1 MHSTFG
7 EHLKSL
13 RIAQRIT
20 LREFCERN
28 HIDPGNYSRLERG
41 RFPAPRRPDILEK
54 YALALGLSR
63 GTDDW
68 LEFFDK
74 AAVSRGHLP
83 SDLLED
89 EELLQKLPVLFRTLR
104 GTPIPPEKLD
114 DLIDEVRRS

>member
-20 LREFCERN
+20 LREFCER
-28 HIDPGNYSRLERG
+28 HGFDPGNYSRLERG
-41 RFPAPRRPDILEK
+41 RFPAPQREDILEK
-54 YALALGLSR
+54 YALALGISR

-104 GTPIPPEKLD
+104 GLPIPAEKLD
-114 DLIDEVRRS
+114 DLIEEVRRS